1 MLILFVIILGTLSK
15 FTFFIHFVDGGKNYQ
30 YKEDDF
36 EFLAFWKKFSDDHQT
51 LRGKL
56 Y

>member
-15 FTFFIHFVDGGKNYQ
+15 FTFFIYFVDGGKINK
-30 YKEDDF
+30 KEDDF
-36 EFLAFWKKFSDDHQT
+36 EFLAFWKKISDDHQT